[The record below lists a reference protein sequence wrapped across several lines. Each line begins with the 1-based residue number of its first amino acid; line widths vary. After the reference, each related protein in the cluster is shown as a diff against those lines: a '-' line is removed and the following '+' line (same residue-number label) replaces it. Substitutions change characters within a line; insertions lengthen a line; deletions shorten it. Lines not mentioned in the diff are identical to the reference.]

1 MSFLRKLFSSDQT
14 PASTPGAGG
23 AYQALPTV
31 RSDRR
36 ELSPAVRQWLASE
49 IAILVTAPAPTLQQ
63 IVQLAERSVQ
73 TGDLASLE
81 RALRDIDGLDSKA
94 SAAAL
99 TGLVR
104 GAVARAD
111 RERQMDMGIKKAV
124 WLYSGAPC
132 MPNPKHPSEEDLRRD
147 AAHRNANGA
156 TYSLAKGMLVD
167 GRWAWPGCESGCK
180 CVSRP
185 VLPI

>member
-1 MSFLRKLFSSDQT
+1 MSFFRKIFSSGKADGT
-14 PASTPGAGG
+14 HAAVGVPS
-23 AYQALPTV
+23 ALPTV
-31 RSDRR
+31 QSDHQA
-36 ELSPAVRQWLASE
+36 LSPTLREWLASE
-49 IAILVTAPAPTLQQ
+49 ITGLVTVPASAVQQ
-63 IVQLAERSVQ
+63 IVQRAELSVQ

-81 RALRDIDGLDSKA
+81 HALRDIDGLESKA
-94 SAAAL
+94 TVAAL